1 MAEAAAAGGRPRVL
15 ITGASGTIGRVL
27 REGLQATHE
36 VLGLDARRGPG
47 ADVVADARKLRRI
60 RRHFEGIDVVI
71 DLAAAASSR
80 TQWKVVWKN
89 NIPATVNTLEAARL
103 ASVRRVVFA
112 SSNHVTGLYERD
124 EPFRSILAGEHEGLD
139 PERTPRLTAGVPIRP
154 DGPYALGKALGEAAA
169 RLYAE
174 QYGLSVICLRIGNV
188 NPQDRPQ
195 SERQFAV
202 RLSHRDLVELV
213 RCCIAAPPALRFG
226 IYYGVSANTWR
237 IWDRERAR
245 DELGYVAQDDAEH
258 WRLASRTEAD
268 AL

>member
-112 SSNHVTGLYERD
+112 SSNHATGFYPTSRELRGD
-124 EPFRSILAGEHEGLD
+124 EP
-139 PERTPRLTAGVPIRP
+139 VRP
-154 DGPYALGKALGEAAA
+154 DTLYGVTKVYGEALG
-169 RLYAE
+169 RLYADKF
-174 QYGLSVICLRIGNV
+174 GLEVACIRIGTF
-188 NPQDRPQ
+188 DRRPATT
-195 SERQFAV
+195 RQLATWLSPGDAV
-202 RLSHRDLVELV
+202 RLFTACLS
-213 RCCIAAPPALRFG
+213 APG
-226 IYYGVSANTWR
+226 IGFAVVYGISANTRRYW
-237 IWDRERAR
+237 ELEPALA
-245 DELGYVAQDDAEH
+245 LGYRPEDDAERYAGDVQEYQH
-258 WRLASRTEAD
+258 LLQDGPFTERNVSGWAS
-268 AL
+268 